1 MRTRKARFV
10 EVGKHLLDSLLV
22 VLLILV
28 LLGFFL
34 GSRWSLRILQL
45 AVPGLFNRRY
55 SLIAEMEPALKLRS
69 FLYAFLIFLFLLA
82 AVLIIELL
90 LSQMAKL
97 KRDLNDLTK
106 IHSGGFLARRI
117 VEALVSFQL
126 CLNEFFHRFEIILV
140 KCLTDQV

>member
-1 MRTRKARFV
+1 MRSRKACFV
-10 EVGKHLLDSLLV
+10 EVREHVFDSLFV
-22 VLLILV
+22 VLIL
-28 LLGFFL
+28 LLFLDL
-34 GSRWSLRILQL
+34 GSGWLSGFWVLQL

-126 CLNEFFHRFEIILV
+126 CLYEFFHRFEIILV